1 MHIKNRGEKLMH
13 NQLNQNIFD
22 EKKFEEDFCLA
33 FKVVFFDEKNNEI
46 DPPKYKK
53 LNIFSDEIET
63 DNKKLS
69 F

>member
-1 MHIKNRGEKLMH
+1 MH

-53 LNIFSDEIET
+53 LNICSDEIET
-63 DNKKLS
+63 DNKNLS

>member
-53 LNIFSDEIET
+53 LNISNAEIET
-63 DNKKLS
+63 NYKN
-69 F
+69 